1 MKNLNGKVAVVTGAA
16 SGIGLSLARACAAE
30 GMKVVLADVER
41 EALERAARE
50 TATGGA
56 ETLAVE
62 TDVSSE
68 AEVRRLAERT
78 LERFGAA
85 HLLFCNAGVGAGS
98 LLWASSAK
106 DWEWTLGV
114 NLWGTIHAVNA
125 FVPTMLSQGE
135 EGRVV
140 ITSSDAGLVGGPFN
154 GIYRVSKHA
163 LTAYA
168 ETLHHELSI
177 VGAKVGVSVLCPGFT
192 RTRICD
198 AGRNRPE
205 RLRNKP
211 GEVADIPTKGFDDF
225 IRAGVERG
233 LSPDEVA
240 AETLRAVREGRFYV
254 ITDKGTH
261 AGVRRRMEDIL
272 SEGTPVFE
280 IPRMG

>member
-1 MKNLNGKVAVVTGAA
+1 MKDLKGKVAVVTGAA

-30 GMKVVLADVER
+30 GMRVVLADVER
-41 EALERAARE
+41 EPLERAAEEIR
-50 TATGGA
+50 ASGA
-56 ETLAVE
+56 EALEAE
-62 TDVSSE
+62 TDVSQESDM
-68 AEVRRLAERT
+68 RRLAELT
-78 LERFGAA
+78 MERFGAA

-114 NLWGTIHAVNA
+114 NLWGAVHAVNA
-125 FVPTMLSQGE
+125 FMPTMLAQGD

-154 GIYRVSKHA
+154 GVYRVSKHA

-177 VGAKVGVSVLCPGFT
+177 VGAKIGVSLLCPAFT

-198 AGRNRPE
+198 AARNRPA
-205 RLRNKP
+205 RLRNSP
-211 GEVADIPTKGFDDF
+211 GEAPDLQPRGFDDF

-233 LSPDEVA
+233 VSPDEVA
-240 AETLRAVREGRFYV
+240 AETLQAVREGRFYV
-254 ITDKGTH
+254 IPDKGTL

-272 SEGTPVFE
+272 SERTPVFE
-280 IPRMG
+280 IPRMV